1 MILARE
7 DRMVGCKI
15 WYSCPLFVNSF

>member
-7 DRMVGCKI
+7 DRMASCKI
-15 WYSCPLFVNSF
+15 WYSCPLFIN